1 MKEIPLRG
9 RLAMRS
15 QQLANCRKRSNAKW
29 SKYKGVSSQWPGS
42 WTAKIGKGGSIYLGS
57 YRTEVEAAHAYD
69 IAAHALWGEFALLN
83 LPDRLTDPAPV
94 KLQRGT
100 HKGTPRKLTALHI
113 PIIRQLLN
121 KEGWA
126 TRAVAALLDV
136 SQSSIHLIAT
146 GKIWSHVATYEWS
159 HIRDE
164 PEVLAA

>member
-9 RLAMRS
+9 RLAMCS

-83 LPDRLTDPAPV
+83 LPDRLTDPASQTTARHPQGDATKANGV
-94 KLQRGT
+94 AHPHHQATPEQRGLG
-100 HKGTPRKLTALHI
+100 HAGGR
-113 PIIRQLLN
+113 
-121 KEGWA
+121 
-126 TRAVAALLDV
+126 VLLDV